1 MLPNDEDGWHREDT
15 NVMLEH
21 VARLGYASKAAVYAI
36 VGVLAILT
44 AANRGGRITDTS
56 GALRVVLRQ
65 PFGQILLAVLAVGL
79 CGYAVWRVLD
89 AVADP
94 DHHGTKFKGL
104 VVRIGNA
111 IRGCIYG
118 ALGIDAIQLLRG
130 ISGSRRDEAQMWTAR
145 ILDIPFGDVAL
156 GIAGAVVGAYGL
168 SELID
173 SLRGKHDPKVNLSSI
188 AARIRPAIRKIS
200 RFGVG
205 VRGGLIATLGVFLV
219 RAAILHDP
227 SEAAGSRESML
238 RLGGLIDGRWF
249 LALIAAGVLAYA
261 VDQAV
266 HARCRRI
273 RPVV

>member
-1 MLPNDEDGWHREDT
+1 
-15 NVMLEH
+15 MLEH
-21 VARLGYASKAAVYAI
+21 VARLGYASKAVIYAV
-36 VGVLAILT
+36 VGVLAILA

-79 CGYAVWRVLD
+79 CGYAVWRVVD
-89 AVADP
+89 ALADP
-94 DHHGTKFKGL
+94 DHLGTDFKGL

-111 IRGCIYG
+111 IRGCVYG
-118 ALGIDAIQLLRG
+118 ALGIDAIRLLRG
-130 ISGSRRDEAQMWTAR
+130 MGGAKADEAQMWTAR
-145 ILDIPFGDVAL
+145 ILELPFGDVAL
-156 GIAGAVVGAYGL
+156 GVTGAIVGAYGL
-168 SELID
+168 SELIE
-173 SLRGKHDPKVNLSSI
+173 SLRGKHDAKVNLLSI
-188 AARIRPAIRKIS
+188 AAKFRPAIRKIS

-219 RAAILHDP
+219 RAAVTHDP
-227 SEAAGSRESML
+227 SEAAGTRESML
-238 RLGGLIDGRWF
+238 RLGGLVDGRWF

-273 RPVV
+273 SPVV